1 MSVTH
6 LLLSAVLAA
15 APESVTTSTNVA
27 SAGQPKVVAMPG
39 GEFLWPQF
47 RGPGG
52 EGVVTQ
58 KGLPLEWSETK
69 NVVWKTPLAGG
80 WSSPVIQ
87 GDQIWLSTCI
97 EFPAPEKKE
106 AEKKEP
112 TAEKP
117 KSAEVKSAKPIDPL
131 ATAAE
136 REKLADNEKKAKDEE
151 EAKKKAAEKA
161 AEKPPAPP
169 EPPIELRAVCL
180 DRTSGK
186 IVHDVLLFRIEAP
199 AKIHK
204 KNNHASPTPVIDG
217 ERIFYHFGAHGTA
230 CITTEGKIV
239 WKTQELKYNHRH
251 GPGGSPVVHKD
262 FLLLS
267 CDGTDVQYVVGLDK
281 NTGAIRWKSPR
292 EGRMAYTTPQLVT
305 IDGQVQLI
313 STGGDA
319 VMGYEPETGKEIW
332 RCKYKGYSLVPR
344 PIVAHG
350 FAYICTGY
358 DVPTM
363 FALKLGGKGDLT
375 EQIAWTVKK
384 GAPLNPSPVV
394 VGDELYMVSDNGIAT
409 ALNAVTGEEVWQKRI
424 GGNFSASP
432 LVADGRIYLLD
443 EQGKCTVIGLGKEF
457 NELAVNQVEGRTLG
471 SLSVAG
477 KSIFLRTDTHL
488 YRLENRP

>member
-1 MSVTH
+1 V
-6 LLLSAVLAA
+6 SATRFVSLALLAA
-15 APESVTTSTNVA
+15 APTGSNAPSTLPSGA
-27 SAGQPKVVAMPG
+27 PKAVAMPG

-52 EGVVTQ
+52 EGLVAQT
-58 KGLPLEWSETK
+58 GLPLEWSETK
-69 NVVWKTPLAGG
+69 NIVWKVPLGGG

-87 GDQIWLSTCI
+87 GDQIWLTTCI
-97 EFPAPEKKE
+97 ELPLPAE
-106 AEKKEP
+106 AKAVETP
-112 TAEKP
+112 KP
-117 KSAEVKSAKPIDPL
+117 AVAAKPVDAKPAKPIDPL
-131 ATAAE
+131 ATSEE
-136 REKLADNEKKAKDEE
+136 RAKLAAK
-151 EAKKKAAEKA
+151 EAAAEKA
-161 AEKPPAPP
+161 KEPAKAPEKPAAPP

-186 IVHDVLLFRIEAP
+186 ILHDVLIFKIDAP

-217 ERIFYHFGAHGTA
+217 DRIFLHFGAHGTA
-230 CITTEGKIV
+230 CITTDGKIV

-251 GPGGSPVVHKD
+251 GPGGSPVVYKD
-262 FLLLS
+262 LLLLS

-281 NTGAIRWKSPR
+281 TSGALRWKTPR
-292 EGRMAYTTPQLVT
+292 KGRMAYTTPLLIQIDGEIQLV
-305 IDGQVQLI
+305 

-332 RCKYKGYSLVPR
+332 QCKYDGYSLVPR

-350 FAYICTGY
+350 MAYICTGY
-358 DVPTM
+358 DTPSM
-363 FALKLGGKGDLT
+363 FALKLGGKGDVT
-375 EQIAWTVKK
+375 ETHKAWTVKK

-394 VGDELYMVSDNGIAT
+394 VGDELYMVSDKGIAS
-409 ALNAVTGEEVWQKRI
+409 ALNAVTGEEIWQQRI

-432 LVADGRIYLLD
+432 LVADGRIYMLD
-443 EQGKCTVIGLGKEF
+443 EEGKCTVLGLGKEF
-457 NELAVNQVEGRTLG
+457 KELAVNQVEGRTLG

-488 YRLENRP
+488 YRIESR

>member
-1 MSVTH
+1 V
-6 LLLSAVLAA
+6 SATLFVSLALLAA
-15 APESVTTSTNVA
+15 APTGSSPSANVV
-27 SAGQPKVVAMPG
+27 GIGEPKAVSMPG

-52 EGVVTQ
+52 EGLVAQT
-58 KGLPLEWSETK
+58 GLPLEWSETK

-87 GDQIWLSTCI
+87 GDQIWLTTCVELPPLPI
-97 EFPAPEKKE
+97 AETPKADEPAKA
-106 AEKKEP
+106 AE
-112 TAEKP
+112 
-117 KSAEVKSAKPIDPL
+117 SATPAKPADPL

-136 REKLADNEKKAKDEE
+136 RAKLEEKEKAK
-151 EAKKKAAEKA
+151 EKA
-161 AEKPPAPP
+161 AEPKKAEPKKEVP

-180 DRTSGK
+180 DRVSGK
-186 IVHDVLLFRIEAP
+186 IVHDVLIFKIDAP

-217 ERIFYHFGAHGTA
+217 DRIFLHFGAHGTA
-230 CITTEGKIV
+230 CITTDGKIV

-251 GPGGSPVVHKD
+251 GPGGSPVVYKD
-262 FLLLS
+262 LLLLS

-281 NTGAIRWKSPR
+281 QTGKLRWKSPR
-292 EGRMAYTTPQLVT
+292 TGRMAYTTPLLIQ
-305 IDGQVQLI
+305 IDGQVQLV

-332 RCKYKGYSLVPR
+332 RCKYDGYSLVPR

-350 FAYICTGY
+350 MAYICTGY
-358 DVPTM
+358 DTPSM
-363 FALKLGGKGDLT
+363 FALKLGGKGDVT
-375 EQIAWTVKK
+375 ETHKAWTVKK

-394 VGDELYMVSDNGIAT
+394 VDDVLYMVNDKGIAT
-409 ALNAVTGEEVWQKRI
+409 ALNAVTGEEIWQERI

-443 EQGKCTVIGLGKEF
+443 EEGKCTVIGLGKEF
-457 NELAVNQVEGRTLG
+457 KELAKNELEGRTLG
-471 SLSVAG
+471 SFSVAG
-477 KSIFLRTDTHL
+477 KSLFLRTDTHL
-488 YRLENRP
+488 YRLEEKK